1 MGAKQP
7 TYPEQK
13 IFGTNHYYYFHLS
26 ISLFHCAEFKK
37 KIYNVSKAM
46 RMHHFWAQNGPFAPN
61 NFFLEKNNIIFIYL
75 LAHFLCAK
83 SKKILS
89 GSSYEDMPFW
99 SPKCPICPNEDF
111 FRKKVNQS
119 FSFDFFQSTC

>member
-1 MGAKQP
+1 
-7 TYPEQK
+7 
-13 IFGTNHYYYFHLS
+13 
-26 ISLFHCAEFKK
+26 
-37 KIYNVSKAM
+37 M

-99 SPKCPICPNEDF
+99 GPKCPICPNEMRIF
-111 FRKKVNQS
+111 SEKKLISLFLLIFVNLHVKN
-119 FSFDFFQSTC
+119 